1 MENKSQVVGQ
11 FKQFAQERLNNH
23 LLELETR
30 YENQAM
36 SSKETVADAYKAH
49 QKIYG
54 NELDEKIKSLF
65 ESQKNDQAIRDL
77 EEMRN
82 TFYDKL
88 RISDK

>member
-1 MENKSQVVGQ
+1 MENKSQVVQQ
-11 FKQFAQERLNNH
+11 FKQFAQDRLNNH
-23 LLELETR
+23 LSELKTR

-36 SSKETVADAYKAH
+36 SSKETVADAYNAH

-54 NELDEKIKSLF
+54 NELDEKIKSLS
-65 ESQKNDQAIRDL
+65 ESQKNDQAIREL

-88 RISDK
+88 SNTDT